1 MKKTNTFA
9 LSALALALAPLS
21 HVQADEFESPAFT
34 PSQSDFGG
42 VGLMQ
47 MPTGRVAAKKVNLL

>member
-1 MKKTNTFA
+1 MKKINTFA
-9 LSALALALAPLS
+9 LSALALALAPIW
-21 HVQADEFESPAFT
+21 HVQADEFDSPAFT

-47 MPTGRVAAKKVNLL
+47 MPTGELPKKVNLL